1 MKCEKCNEREATFFY
16 SSNYN
21 GKKSERRLCSE
32 CAQAEGFGGMLRP
45 GAMFDSA
52 FDSIFEDFFAPV
64 RSFLPA
70 FDMFGG
76 MGRSIMA
83 PSLPRLRIVLEEP
96 EAPVRAKP
104 APEVDEAAKSQRE
117 REALKA
123 QLEEAVKAEDYEK
136 AIELRDKLRAMDK

>member
-1 MKCEKCNEREATFFY
+1 
-16 SSNYN
+16 
-21 GKKSERRLCSE
+21 
-32 CAQAEGFGGMLRP
+32 
-45 GAMFDSA
+45 MFDSA
-52 FDSIFEDFFAPV
+52 FDSMFEDFFAPM

-96 EAPVRAKP
+96 SAPAQTKP
-104 APEVDEAAKSQRE
+104 AIEVDEAVKSQRE

-123 QLEEAVKAEDYEK
+123 QLEEAVKAEDFEK
-136 AIELRDKLRAMDK
+136 AIELRDKLREMDK

>member
-21 GKKSERRLCSE
+21 GKKSERHL
-32 CAQAEGFGGMLRP
+32 CAQCAKEEGFGEMLRP

-52 FDSIFEDFFAPV
+52 FDSMFEDFFAPM

-83 PSLPRLRIVLEEP
+83 PSLPSLRIVLEEP
-96 EAPVRAKP
+96 SAPAQTKP
-104 APEVDEAAKSQRE
+104 AIEVDEAVKSQRE

-123 QLEEAVKAEDYEK
+123 QLEEAVKAEDFEK
-136 AIELRDKLRAMDK
+136 AIELRDKLREMDK

>member
-21 GKKSERRLCSE
+21 GKKSERHL
-32 CAQAEGFGGMLRP
+32 CAQCAKEEGFGEMLRP

-52 FDSIFEDFFAPV
+52 FDSMFEDFFAPM

-96 EAPVRAKP
+96 SAPAQTKP
-104 APEVDEAAKSQRE
+104 AIEVDEAVKSQRE

-123 QLEEAVKAEDYEK
+123 QLEEAVKAEDFEK
-136 AIELRDKLRAMDK
+136 AIELRDKLREMDK